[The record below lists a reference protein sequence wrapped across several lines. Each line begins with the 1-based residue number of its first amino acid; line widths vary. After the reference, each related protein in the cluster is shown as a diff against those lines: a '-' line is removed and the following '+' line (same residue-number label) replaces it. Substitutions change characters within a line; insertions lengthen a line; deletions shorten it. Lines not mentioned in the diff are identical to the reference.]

1 MNTGQYISGALHI
14 GLIGWVLV
22 GNVFRSEPPE
32 PIVTDVSVI
41 STAEFEALLA
51 SETPPDAMTEMQNL
65 SFQAAEEQVV
75 EQEQTQDEAPDFQEL
90 ENPEPPVEDE
100 SPEFEDVQ
108 PVQVQD
114 LLTDIPE
121 MSVPSFQ
128 TGPDIKID
136 DSEEAKPR
144 DADRVAP
151 VPFLRP
157 ELDVAVSQEV
167 TEAAAEREVADEVVE
182 EQQEDAAPEEATTEI
197 VTEAEKPSGA
207 PGAVPIPRLRP
218 QRTASEETTQPQQ
231 AQQSATEAALF
242 EALSSDDAPV
252 EEQEISAGPSLSAS
266 EISNLVRKIGECWSL
281 GAAST
286 SSLSVSIDVRVE
298 MEQTSKPKD
307 SIELISYQGGSKEAA
322 EKAFEIARRA
332 ILRCSIQNNGYGL
345 PPDKY
350 EQWKVIIMT
359 FDPETMRTK

>member
-65 SFQAAEEQVV
+65 SFQVAEEQVV

-108 PVQVQD
+108 PIQVQD

-167 TEAAAEREVADEVVE
+167 TEAAAEQEVVEEVVE

-207 PGAVPIPRLRP
+207 PSAVPIPRLRP
-218 QRTASEETTQPQQ
+218 QRTASEETKQPQQ

-252 EEQEISAGPSLSAS
+252 EEQDIPSGPPLTFNETEALRVSVSNCWNTGSLSSAA
-266 EISNLVRKIGECWSL
+266 LRVTVVVGVRLEESGKP
-281 GAAST
+281 
-286 SSLSVSIDVRVE
+286 VSG
-298 MEQTSKPKD
+298 
-307 SIELISYQGGSKEAA
+307 SIELLSSTGGSGDAVTQ
-322 EKAFEIARRA
+322 AFEAARRA
-332 ILRCSIQNNGYGL
+332 ILRCGATGYDL
-345 PPDKY
+345 PAEKY
-350 EQWKVIIMT
+350 GQWRDIEMT
-359 FDPETMRTK
+359 FNPEKMRIK

>member
-1 MNTGQYISGALHI
+1 VNTGQYISGALHI

-22 GNVFRSEPPE
+22 GDVFRSEPPE
-32 PIVTDVSVI
+32 PVVTDVSVI
-41 STAEFEALLA
+41 SKAEFEALIA

-65 SFQAAEEQVV
+65 SFQAVEEEVV
-75 EQEQTQDEAPDFQEL
+75 EQEQIEDVAPEFEVPDD
-90 ENPEPPVEDE
+90 PEPPIEDD

-114 LLTDIPE
+114 LLTEIPE

-136 DSEEAKPR
+136 ESEEAKPR

-157 ELDVAVSQEV
+157 ELDVAVWQEV
-167 TEAAAEREVADEVVE
+167 TEAAAEQEVADEVVE

-207 PGAVPIPRLRP
+207 PGAVPVPRLRP
-218 QRTASEETTQPQQ
+218 QRSASEETMQ

-242 EALSSDDAPV
+242 EALASDDAPV
-252 EEQEISAGPSLSAS
+252 EEQEIPSGPPVTFSETEALRVSVSNCWNTGSLSSAA
-266 EISNLVRKIGECWSL
+266 LRVTVVVGVRLEESGKP
-281 GAAST
+281 
-286 SSLSVSIDVRVE
+286 VSA
-298 MEQTSKPKD
+298 
-307 SIELISYQGGSKEAA
+307 SIELLSSTGGSGEAVTQ
-322 EKAFEIARRA
+322 AFEAARRA
-332 ILRCSIQNNGYGL
+332 ILRCGTTGYDL
-345 PPDKY
+345 PAEKY
-350 EQWKVIIMT
+350 GQWRDIEMT
-359 FDPETMRTK
+359 FNPEKMRIK

>member
-22 GNVFRSEPPE
+22 GDVFRSEPPE
-32 PIVTDVSVI
+32 PVVTDVSVI
-41 STAEFEALLA
+41 STAEFEALIA
-51 SETPPDAMTEMQNL
+51 SETPPDVMTDMQNL
-65 SFQAAEEQVV
+65 SFQAVEEEVV
-75 EQEQTQDEAPDFQEL
+75 EQEQIEDVAPEFEVPDD
-90 ENPEPPVEDE
+90 PEPPIEEE

-114 LLTDIPE
+114 LLTEIPE

-136 DSEEAKPR
+136 ESEEAKPR

-157 ELDVAVSQEV
+157 ELDVAVWQEV
-167 TEAAAEREVADEVVE
+167 TEAAAEQEVADEVVE

-218 QRTASEETTQPQQ
+218 QRTASEETTQ

-242 EALSSDDAPV
+242 EALASDDAPV
-252 EEQEISAGPSLSAS
+252 EEQEIPSGPPLTFSETEALRVSVSNCWNTGSLSSAA
-266 EISNLVRKIGECWSL
+266 LRVTVVVGVRLEESGKP
-281 GAAST
+281 
-286 SSLSVSIDVRVE
+286 VSA
-298 MEQTSKPKD
+298 
-307 SIELISYQGGSKEAA
+307 SIELLSSTGGSGEAVTQ
-322 EKAFEIARRA
+322 AFEAARRA
-332 ILRCSIQNNGYGL
+332 ILRCGTTGYDL
-345 PPDKY
+345 PAEKY
-350 EQWKVIIMT
+350 GQWRDIEMT
-359 FDPETMRTK
+359 FNPEKMRIK